1 MDKKLRKNCL
11 FVPLIIG
18 LLVLA
23 MSGPAATAPTPA
35 GGKTGCVTWTTEAR
49 YEGLG
54 FNHYVH
60 LKSACKEVMVCSVT
74 TNANP
79 DPTVAT
85 LPPGGK
91 ASVVTYKGSP
101 ASEFTATVTCQ
112 KKLPN

>member
-1 MDKKLRKNCL
+1 MIKKRRKDGL
-11 FVPLIIG
+11 FLPLVLC

-23 MSGPAATAPTPA
+23 MSAHAAAEPTPA
-35 GGKTGCVTWTTEAR
+35 AKAGCVTWTKEAR

-60 LKSACKEVMVCSVT
+60 FESACKAVMVCSVT

-85 LPPGGK
+85 VPAGGK

-101 ASEFTATVTCQ
+101 ASEFTAKVSCQ
-112 KKLPN
+112 QQ